1 MHSFAG
7 LCILPLERLSHK
19 AIDTMKIKRNVL
31 VIDDE
36 EIWRLMIRRFLEN
49 RGYSVKT
56 VGSGPEALQM
66 LSSFKPDIILSDVR
80 MPEMNGF
87 DFLDTVRQLPVMAKI
102 PVVFFSAI
110 DDFDA
115 RKTARDL
122 GATDFIVKPFN
133 EKEIDFIISK
143 YLA

>member
-1 MHSFAG
+1 
-7 LCILPLERLSHK
+7 
-19 AIDTMKIKRNVL
+19 MKIKRNVL

-102 PVVFFSAI
+102 PVVFLYAI

>member
-1 MHSFAG
+1 
-7 LCILPLERLSHK
+7 
-19 AIDTMKIKRNVL
+19 MKIKKNVL

-56 VGSGPEALQM
+56 VGSGPEAIEM

-87 DFLDTVRQLPVMAKI
+87 DFLDTVRQAPITSKI

-122 GATDFIVKPFN
+122 GAIDFIVKPFN
-133 EKEIDFIISK
+133 EKEISFILSK
-143 YLA
+143 YLS

>member
-1 MHSFAG
+1 
-7 LCILPLERLSHK
+7 
-19 AIDTMKIKRNVL
+19 
-31 VIDDE
+31 
-36 EIWRLMIRRFLEN
+36 
-49 RGYSVKT
+49 
-56 VGSGPEALQM
+56 
-66 LSSFKPDIILSDVR
+66 